1 MRYKRKDTKQRVAY
15 MFKAAVIFAFFM
27 IISAF
32 SIARPMIANAVQMT
46 FQDKVTALKT
56 KFPQGKYWNH
66 VGMTTDNSDGY
77 TDYPCTLHGTKDIH
91 VQGSGGCTC
100 NHFENANHGGKTTQ
114 CMGFANKLGY
124 DVFGDTTWTTISI
137 ATEQQLADIRVG
149 DIVRLSIGH
158 SVFVISRVGNTI
170 TVGEANYPN
179 SCIINWDRAITL
191 STTTVSYYERAANY
205 DLVIGSGGGTIVAPT
220 PGQPSTDQQN
230 PEQSSAETPVDS
242 AFTGW
247 KPAADGIHFVYY
259 KAGVLQKSEWLTL
272 DKNKYYVDEN
282 GYRVTGFAIISKVK
296 YYFDDNGVLKKKIW
310 LTVDGE
316 DYYANED
323 GYVLLSQWLYKEGT
337 LVYVKADGAVAK
349 SELYKIGSKTYYF
362 NSAGKRSK
370 GFKKVDGKY
379 YYCDKNGVIQKKKW
393 ITKSGKKYYLQK
405 NGVRVQSKLIKIGK
419 YKYYFNSKG
428 HLVKNKKITYGTTIY
443 KADKKGHCKKV
454 GIVEDTEI

>member
-1 MRYKRKDTKQRVAY
+1 MRYKRKDTKQRVSY
-15 MFKAAVIFAFFM
+15 MFKAAVTFTFIMM
-27 IISAF
+27 ISVF
-32 SIARPMIANAVQMT
+32 SIAKPMTANAVEIT
-46 FQDKVTALKT
+46 FQEKVTALKT

-77 TDYPCTLHGTKDIH
+77 TDSPCTLHGTTGVDH
-91 VQGSGGCTC
+91 VYGTNGCTC
-100 NHFENANHGGKTTQ
+100 NHFAGGGHVSATQ

-124 DVFGDTTWTTISI
+124 DVFGDTTWTTISNP
-137 ATEQQLADIRVG
+137 TEQQLADIRIG

-179 SCIINWDRAITL
+179 SCIINWDRPVTL

-220 PGQPSTDQQN
+220 PEQPSTDQQN
-230 PEQSSAETPVDS
+230 PEQSTTEPSVDP

-247 KPAADGIHFVYY
+247 KQAADGIHFLYY
-259 KAGVLQKSEWLTL
+259 KAGTLQKSKWLTL
-272 DKNKYYVDEN
+272 DKNKYYVDEK
-282 GYRVTGFAIISKVK
+282 GYRVTGFATISKVK
-296 YYFDDNGVLKKKIW
+296 YYFDSNGVLKKKSW
-310 LTVDGE
+310 FTVDGE

-323 GYVLLSQWLYKEGT
+323 GYVLLSQWLYKGNV

-349 SELYKIGSKTYYF
+349 KELYKIGSKTYYF

-393 ITKSGKKYYLQK
+393 ITKGGKKYYLQK

-419 YKYYFNSKG
+419 HKYYFNDKG
-428 HLVKNKKITYGTTIY
+428 QLVKNKKITYGTTIY
-443 KADKKGHCKKV
+443 KADKLGHCKKV
-454 GIVEDTEI
+454 GTVED